1 MTLEHGNFDSSE
13 KLNFFVDDTNV
24 NDINNRYTFESKSIT
39 GEVESGSTPAKEYK
53 WTGNALTEAFDKNGN
68 VLKDKDGNFVAT
80 EEADQAPEIGDNRSN
95 MQAYPAV
102 QNKAITISLKE
113 KKEISG

>member
-1 MTLEHGNFDSSE
+1 MTLEHGNFDPSE

-68 VLKDKDGNFVAT
+68 VDINIIK
-80 EEADQAPEIGDNRSN
+80 EYIRSGKSLFSG
-95 MQAYPAV
+95 V
-102 QNKAITISLKE
+102 SLKLDDDIKLLSNVE
-113 KKEISG
+113 KLRYLSPEYFL

>member
-1 MTLEHGNFDSSE
+1 MILQK
-13 KLNFFVDDTNV
+13 KLNFFVDDTNI

-68 VLKDKDGNFVAT
+68 VLKDKDGIT
-80 EEADQAPEIGDNRSN
+80 LKRSLI
-95 MQAYPAV
+95 Y
-102 QNKAITISLKE
+102 ILSLHYYN
-113 KKEISG
+113 

>member
-1 MTLEHGNFDSSE
+1 MN
-13 KLNFFVDDTNV
+13 
-24 NDINNRYTFESKSIT
+24 INNRYTFESKSTQVKLRVGLHRLKNI
-39 GEVESGSTPAKEYK
+39 K

-102 QNKAITISLKE
+102 QNKAITIIFERK

>member
-1 MTLEHGNFDSSE
+1 MILQK

-68 VLKDKDGNFVAT
+68 VLKDKGT
-80 EEADQAPEIGDNRSN
+80 SLLKKKKIKLRKKGIT
-95 MQAYPAV
+95 V
-102 QNKAITISLKE
+102 QICRLIRLFKIRLSPYL
-113 KKEISG
+113 